1 MRTLYLRKDDRNFTR
16 KILIDMAY
24 LVSHKKIRLPKI
36 YFEDSLY
43 LPYFKDSAAQQV
55 YKYFLTM
62 NEIVIEDKDFYYFK
76 FPFKPAQVED
86 AEMKF

>member
-1 MRTLYLRKDDRNFTR
+1 MRTLYLRKDDINITR
-16 KILIDMAY
+16 KVLIDMAY

-43 LPYFKDSAAQQV
+43 LPYFDKSKQKIC
-55 YKYFLTM
+55 KYFLTKA
-62 NEIVIEDKDFYYFK
+62 EIISEDPNHYFFK

-86 AEMKF
+86 AAV